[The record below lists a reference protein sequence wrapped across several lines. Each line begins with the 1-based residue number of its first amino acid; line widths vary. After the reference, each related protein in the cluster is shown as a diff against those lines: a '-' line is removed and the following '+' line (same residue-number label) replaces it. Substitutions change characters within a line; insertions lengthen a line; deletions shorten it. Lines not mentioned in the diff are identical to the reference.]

1 MKTARGCRAVSIN
14 CLRAGSG
21 AGDRRAG
28 FAAVALRRGDDV
40 AGDEA
45 LVDDLRIGAADL
57 AADTGVG
64 ARAVGAADDRVFGRA
79 ARRFA
84 AEERAQRLFGG
95 GFVAGARR
103 AGGGRGQREIGRTS
117 GACRDTAI
125 SSGRWRLNRLFDPQA
140 DSVIATIEAA
150 RMALVR
156 FTSNRLPMRPVY
168 SFAA

>member
-79 ARRFA
+79 
-84 AEERAQRLFGG
+84 
-95 GFVAGARR
+95 
-103 AGGGRGQREIGRTS
+103 TS